1 MTLLPLEMVQPLPRV
16 AKPQKRLR
24 HQGEGHGK
32 VDVSFLVESLR
43 NYL

>member
-1 MTLLPLEMVQPLPRV
+1 MTPLPLETVQPLPRV

-32 VDVSFLVESLR
+32 VDVSVLVEPLH